1 MIGRFHREILNNQVF
16 QCMAEKRKL
25 NSTEIIGRKIKC
37 VYYENLPMDGRF
49 QPRHIYICLETN
61 VIFDVGSIVY
71 PDEKQPL
78 EIITS
83 DFKST
88 FVPSLSAETNENL
101 DSPIKALISS
111 DEFFLMEVFC

>member
-1 MIGRFHREILNNQVF
+1 
-16 QCMAEKRKL
+16 
-25 NSTEIIGRKIKC
+25 
-37 VYYENLPMDGRF
+37 MDGRF

-111 DEFFLMEVFC
+111 DEFFFDGGILLNNEFVLFPAIGEFETCAKFYPLSKMMGASYMELKIKDD